1 MNNQLDDIVARVLA
15 IPAEDVTED
24 LGPRIAAQ
32 WTSLK
37 HVQLIAALEDAYNI
51 KFTPREIRSAR
62 SVSTLRGLIQNKVG
76 EV

>member
-1 MNNQLDDIVARVLA
+1 MNSQLDEIVARVLA

-24 LGPRIAAQ
+24 LGPRIAGQ

-37 HVQLIAALEDAYNI
+37 HVQLIAALEDAYSI
-51 KFTPREIRSAR
+51 SFTPREIRSAR
-62 SVSTLRGLIQNKVG
+62 TVSTLRGLIRHKVG